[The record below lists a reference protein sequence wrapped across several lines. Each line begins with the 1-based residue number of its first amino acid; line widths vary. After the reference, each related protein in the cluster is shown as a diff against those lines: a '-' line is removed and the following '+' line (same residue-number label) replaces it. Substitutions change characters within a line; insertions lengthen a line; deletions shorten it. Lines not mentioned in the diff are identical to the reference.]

1 MKLNFW
7 QVLGAVIFLIA
18 LIFIIRRETA
28 ERGGPK
34 RPPNPAP
41 EFSAQPAVEV
51 PATSSAAP
59 ATQSATP

>member
-7 QVLGAVIFLIA
+7 QVIGVILLIVGAIGYAF
-18 LIFIIRRETA
+18 FKDK
-28 ERGGPK
+28 K

-41 EFSAQPAVEV
+41 EFSHEPAVEV